1 MKINGFQVYKVAI
14 YLVINFSQNT
24 ENNQISALGKI
35 FILKKSPKDRFSTIL
50 GADDVGN
57 IFAQP

>member
-1 MKINGFQVYKVAI
+1 MKINGFQVHKVAI

-35 FILKKSPKDRFSTIL
+35 FILKKSPQDRFSTIL
-50 GADDVGN
+50 GADDVEN